1 MKISNLAGG
10 IGLFDLMARHG
21 AALVHE
27 KPRVHRDQKMVKVNN
42 SEAKEKSGTSTD
54 KNQDSTKRVTKTHTA
69 R

>member
-1 MKISNLAGG
+1 MKISSLSGG
-10 IGLFDLMARHG
+10 LGLLDIMARHG

-27 KPRVHRDQKMVKVNN
+27 RPRVQRDQKTVKVNN

-54 KNQDSTKRVTKTHTA
+54 KNQDSTKRVNKAHTV